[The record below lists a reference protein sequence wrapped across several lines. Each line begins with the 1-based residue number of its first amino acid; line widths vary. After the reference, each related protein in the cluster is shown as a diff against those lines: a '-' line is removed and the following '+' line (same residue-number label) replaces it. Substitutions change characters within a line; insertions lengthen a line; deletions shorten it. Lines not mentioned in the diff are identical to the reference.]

1 MRTLVS
7 AGGAPPDG
15 GAGEPAVSGDG
26 RVVVFTSDATNLVSE
41 PDANGRQPDIY
52 AWQLETGRITRIS
65 VDSHG
70 AQPSAGS
77 SHSPRVS
84 RDGAVV
90 AFVSTARL
98 ASADTNTVADVYV
111 R

>member
-7 AGGAPPDG
+7 AGGAAPDG

-26 RVVVFTSDATNLVSE
+26 SVVVFTSDATNLVSE

-52 AWQLETGRITRIS
+52 AWQLDSAKITRIS

-70 AQPSAGS
+70 AQPWWA
-77 SHSPRVS
+77 PVTLP
-84 RDGAVV
+84 V
-90 AFVSTARL
+90 
-98 ASADTNTVADVYV
+98 
-111 R
+111 